1 MAPVR
6 PVAGGDMDTTGN
18 SEWRNEVVR
27 LIARIDIALER
38 QVNAILHHPRFM
50 EMEARWRGLALVVR
64 TAARSEEVKVRIISA
79 SRRELARSLERAGD
93 FDQSHLFEL
102 VYSREFGMPGGEP
115 FGLLIAEYMISP
127 GDSGE
132 EGDPIGML
140 TAIASVAA
148 AAFCPVVAGASP
160 NAAGLGHFRDLNRV
174 QNLAQAQSDPSM
186 IRWNTLR
193 AHDDARFLGLVAPR
207 ILLRS
212 PHRAYARHRDDG
224 FPFRETIAAD
234 ASTLLWGNGAFA
246 FAMVVIR
253 TFIETGWFADL
264 RGVSQDRIDGGMLGA
279 AELQPYDFAT
289 ESGGLSAQPPVEA
302 RITVRQAQQL
312 SDLGIVPIETI
323 YLSSGIVFNSNQSL
337 HAPPHH
343 SSESVRQN
351 ARLAAMLQYVLCASR
366 FSHYLKVILRD
377 EIGRLSDAP
386 TIQRRLADWL
396 AGYTL
401 GNDDASSELRTRF
414 PLRSAGIEVGNLP
427 GKPGSYICTV
437 RLQPHFQLDD
447 VTTSFHLVAETE
459 AETARPQRGEA
470 GPEERIFA

>member
-1 MAPVR
+1 
-6 PVAGGDMDTTGN
+6 MDRTCV
-18 SEWRNEVVR
+18 SEWRSEVAR
-27 LIARIDIALER
+27 LIARIDAALER
-38 QVNAILHHPRFM
+38 QVNAILHHPRVM

-79 SRRELARSLERAGD
+79 SRRELERSLERAGE

-102 VYSREFGMPGGEP
+102 VYSREFGTPGGEP
-115 FGLLIAEYMISP
+115 FGLLVADYMVSP
-127 GDSGE
+127 DGE
-132 EGDPIGML
+132 NGEGDTVGML
-140 TAIASVAA
+140 TAVATVAA
-148 AAFCPVVAGASP
+148 AAFCPVVAGAS
-160 NAAGLGHFRDLNRV
+160 ARTAGLGSFRDLNRV
-174 QNLAQAQSDPSM
+174 QNLAQAQGDPSM
-186 IRWNTLR
+186 IRWTALR
-193 AHDDARFLGLVAPR
+193 SHDDARFLGLVAPR
-207 ILLRS
+207 VLLRP
-212 PHRAYARHRDDG
+212 PHRAYDRRRDDG

-246 FAMVVIR
+246 FAVVVIR

-264 RGVSQDRIDGGMLGA
+264 RGVSQDRVDGGMLGA
-279 AELQPYDFAT
+279 NDLSPYDFGT

-302 RITVRQAQQL
+302 RLTIRQAQQL
-312 SDLGIVPIETI
+312 SDLGIVPIETT
-323 YLSSGIVFNSNQSL
+323 YLSSGVVFNSNQSL

-343 SSESVRQN
+343 SSESARQN

-377 EIGRLSDAP
+377 EIGRLSDAA

-414 PLRSAGIEVGNLP
+414 PLRSAGIEVGDIP
-427 GKPGSYICTV
+427 GKPGSYMCTV

-459 AETARPQRGEA
+459 AGRPQPSEA
-470 GPEERIFA
+470 ASQERIFA